1 MSARRLNSTFE
12 QNVLTNTGP
21 DRDVAE
27 DFSGG
32 VLMKTRMFLL
42 PAALALAIG
51 APACTTAQDATTD
64 DLQTIKEQFVGHYE
78 LVIYESFRPD
88 GEVVDMNYVGRIMYD
103 EHDNMSAI
111 GMPKDLPARARESSE
126 RVQAGFAYWGKV
138 SFDLPNGIV
147 IHHVEG
153 SPTRAS
159 WPGVDNIRYFEFT
172 DEGLLKLSLKNAE
185 GQTTGTLTWRKIES

>member
-1 MSARRLNSTFE
+1 
-12 QNVLTNTGP
+12 
-21 DRDVAE
+21 
-27 DFSGG
+27 
-32 VLMKTRMFLL
+32 MKTRNLLL
-42 PAALALAIG
+42 PMAMVFAIG
-51 APACTTAQDATTD
+51 APACTTAQDASTG
-64 DLQTIKEQFVGHYE
+64 DLEAVKAQFVGHYE
-78 LVIYESFRPD
+78 LVIYESFRPN
-88 GEVVDMNYVGRIMYD
+88 GEVVDMNYVGRILYD

-111 GMPKDLPARARESSE
+111 GMPKDLPARAQESSE
-126 RVQAGFAYWGKV
+126 RVQDGFAYWGKV

-153 SPTRAS
+153 SPTRGS